1 MKIKPKRPFIAS
13 RASLFFTRSFVLLTC
28 FLLAGSISIYAQ
40 TKTIS
45 GKVTD
50 ATNEPLIGVS
60 VKIQGTT
67 TGTITDIDGM
77 YSLSAKSGDV
87 IEFSFVGMKPQLVTV
102 GTQTSINIVLEED
115 AQMLGETIVI
125 GYGTAKKR
133 DLTGSI
139 VSIKAEDIAN
149 RPSAN
154 PLASL
159 QGKVAGVQ
167 VVNTGIAGQD
177 PEIRIRG
184 TNSINGYKP
193 LYVVDGLFNDNINFL
208 NSADIESMEI
218 LKDPSSLA
226 IFGVRGANGVIII
239 TTKRAKEG
247 QTLVNINTSFG
258 FKTVADKIKLTNAA
272 QFKELYDEQRANQGA
287 SPFDYTKWTA
297 DTDWQDEIFQTGFIT
312 NNNVSITSSSEKNK
326 FYMGVGYTSEEGS
339 MKHEEFSKITFNLSS
354 DYNITKDFKVGFQI
368 NGARSTPLNTDLS
381 IYTSGLK
388 SALYAS
394 PIAPAFNEEYQL
406 YTTLPSFQKNE
417 VANPLAYIELQKN
430 TNKVIDY
437 RVSGNAYGDLNF
449 LKHFNFRVMYSLDYR
464 SYDGRIYTPKKT
476 IYDVDTEEEVVM
488 GDGKTAVEQTKLN
501 ETKVQSDY
509 LLTYNNKFGDH
520 NLTATAGF
528 TTYYNSLSS
537 LTAKRG
543 EGNGLPIANNPDK
556 WFVSMGDANAST
568 TGSTQWERSTVSF
581 LVRGLYNY
589 QNKYLFNG
597 SFRRD
602 GSSGF
607 FYTGNEWQNFYS
619 VGAGWVITEEDFMK
633 DFKFFDFLK
642 LKASWGTLGNQ
653 NMDRVYP
660 AQPILLNTSNAVFGD
675 NIIPGYEIAYI
686 PNPDLKWEKV
696 QAWEAGLE
704 TYLLNNRLNF
714 EGVYYKKNTK
724 DLLAE
729 IPGIAGTKPGLGNLG
744 ELENKGVEL
753 SLSWSDK
760 IGSNWRYTIGGNL
773 TTIKNKVISL
783 YQQGYK
789 ITDGTSGITP
799 FAYTE
804 AGYPI
809 GYFYGYKVDGVYQSQ
824 ADIDNSPVN
833 TLTTVLPGDLK
844 FNDFDG
850 DGRITLDD
858 RTMIGNPTPDFT
870 YGFSVN
876 VGYKNID
883 LAVDMMGVY
892 GNEIYRTWNTFT
904 WSQFNYLESRMGR
917 WHGEG
922 TSNTEPIM
930 NPLRSINSKDYP
942 SEYFI
947 EDGSFF
953 RIRNIQLGYT
963 FGADM
968 LKKVRMTSLRV
979 YVNAQN
985 PKTWKNNSGYTPEI
999 GGTATAFGIDG
1010 NPYPMPA
1017 VYTFGLNL
1025 TF

>member
-1 MKIKPKRPFIAS
+1 M
-13 RASLFFTRSFVLLTC
+13 
-28 FLLAGSISIYAQ
+28 
-40 TKTIS
+40 
-45 GKVTD
+45 
-50 ATNEPLIGVS
+50 
-60 VKIQGTT
+60 
-67 TGTITDIDGM
+67 
-77 YSLSAKSGDV
+77 
-87 IEFSFVGMKPQLVTV
+87 
-102 GTQTSINIVLEED
+102 
-115 AQMLGETIVI
+115 
-125 GYGTAKKR
+125 
-133 DLTGSI
+133 
-139 VSIKAEDIAN
+139 
-149 RPSAN
+149 
-154 PLASL
+154 
-159 QGKVAGVQ
+159 
-167 VVNTGIAGQD
+167 
-177 PEIRIRG
+177 
-184 TNSINGYKP
+184 
-193 LYVVDGLFNDNINFL
+193 
-208 NSADIESMEI
+208 
-218 LKDPSSLA
+218 
-226 IFGVRGANGVIII
+226 
-239 TTKRAKEG
+239 
-247 QTLVNINTSFG
+247 
-258 FKTVADKIKLTNAA
+258 
-272 QFKELYDEQRANQGA
+272 
-287 SPFDYTKWTA
+287 
-297 DTDWQDEIFQTGFIT
+297 
-312 NNNVSITSSSEKNK
+312 
-326 FYMGVGYTSEEGS
+326 
-339 MKHEEFSKITFNLSS
+339 
-354 DYNITKDFKVGFQI
+354 
-368 NGARSTPLNTDLS
+368 
-381 IYTSGLK
+381 
-388 SALYAS
+388 
-394 PIAPAFNEEYQL
+394 
-406 YTTLPSFQKNE
+406 
-417 VANPLAYIELQKN
+417 
-430 TNKVIDY
+430 
-437 RVSGNAYGDLNF
+437 
-449 LKHFNFRVMYSLDYR
+449 
-464 SYDGRIYTPKKT
+464 
-476 IYDVDTEEEVVM
+476 
-488 GDGKTAVEQTKLN
+488 
-501 ETKVQSDY
+501 
-509 LLTYNNKFGDH
+509 
-520 NLTATAGF
+520 
-528 TTYYNSLSS
+528 
-537 LTAKRG
+537 
-543 EGNGLPIANNPDK
+543 
-556 WFVSMGDANAST
+556 
-568 TGSTQWERSTVSF
+568 
-581 LVRGLYNY
+581 
-589 QNKYLFNG
+589 
-597 SFRRD
+597 
-602 GSSGF
+602 
-607 FYTGNEWQNFYS
+607 
-619 VGAGWVITEEDFMK
+619 
-633 DFKFFDFLK
+633 
-642 LKASWGTLGNQ
+642 
-653 NMDRVYP
+653 
-660 AQPILLNTSNAVFGD
+660 
-675 NIIPGYEIAYI
+675 
-686 PNPDLKWEKV
+686 KWEKV

-968 LKKVRMTSLRV
+968 LKKIRMTSLRV